1 MGKVRFDIS
10 MSLDGFT
17 AGPSVS
23 AGNPLGDGG
32 ERLHDWMF
40 SHITETGRTIQREV
54 FDGAGAVLMGRRVFD
69 LGKPHWGKETFR
81 RLPVFVITHRPR
93 EPVADPDGSAVTFVT
108 DGIEHAL
115 ARARSAAGERDVVV
129 IGGAVAGRQLLAGG
143 FVDELRLHL
152 VHLLLGAG
160 TPLFEPPGAGFRQ
173 LPVTRLLE
181 DTGVTHFTFDA
192 SGPQAR
198 S

>member
-1 MGKVRFDIS
+1 MGKVRLDIS

-17 AGPSVS
+17 AGPDVR
-23 AGNPLGDGG
+23 GDNPLGDGG

-40 SHITETGRTIQREV
+40 SQATETGRRIQHEV

-81 RLPVFVITHRPR
+81 RLPVFVITHRPQ
-93 EPVADPDGSAVTFVT
+93 EPIADPGGSAVTFVSE
-108 DGIEHAL
+108 GIGHAL
-115 ARARSAAGERDVVV
+115 AQARSAAGDRDLVV
-129 IGGAVAGRQLLAGG
+129 IGGAAAGRQLLNGG

-152 VHLLLGAG
+152 VHLLLGSG
-160 TPLFEPPGAGFRQ
+160 TPLFEPPGGGFRR
-173 LPVTRLLE
+173 LPLTRLVE

-192 SGPQAR
+192 SGASAQP
-198 S
+198 

>member
-1 MGKVRFDIS
+1 MGKVRFEIS

-17 AGPSVS
+17 AGPNISLD
-23 AGNPLGDGG
+23 NPLGDGG

-40 SHITETGRTIQREV
+40 THVTETGRRIQREV

-69 LGKPHWGKETFR
+69 LGKPHWGRETFR
-81 RLPVFVITHRPR
+81 RLPVFVITHRPQD
-93 EPVADPDGSAVTFVT
+93 PIADPSGSTFTFVSE
-108 DGIEHAL
+108 GVEHAV
-115 ARARSAAGERDVVV
+115 AQARSAAGGGDVVI
-129 IGGAVAGRQLLAGG
+129 IGGAVAGRQLLTGG
-143 FVDELRLHL
+143 FVDLLRLHL
-152 VHLLLGAG
+152 VHILLGAG

-173 LPVTRLLE
+173 LPVTRLVE

-192 SGPQAR
+192 SSPR

>member
-17 AGPSVS
+17 AGANIST
-23 AGNPLGDGG
+23 GNPLGDGG

-40 SHITETGRTIQREV
+40 SQATETGRGIQREV

-93 EPVADPDGSAVTFVT
+93 EPIADPGGSTVTFVSE
-108 DGIEHAL
+108 GIEEAV
-115 ARARSAAGERDVVV
+115 AQARSAAGERDVVM
-129 IGGAVAGRQLLAGG
+129 IGGADTGRQLLAGG

-152 VHLLLGAG
+152 VHLLLGSG

-173 LPVTRLLE
+173 LPVTRLVE
-181 DTGVTHFTFDA
+181 DSGVTHFTFDA
-192 SGPQAR
+192 SC
-198 S
+198 